1 MPNKKSI
8 CYNKIAESITERNN
22 QIPELL
28 QKILE
33 ILDTIIAVN
42 DIENNKIEELKRKID
57 TITRYQ
63 KPYISKMLNELLLQN
78 PINVEIIC
86 NYIIAE
92 QNEINMKESTKET
105 KIKRIIHLSKF
116 FSNKKSFYDMTKENI
131 LDYLNNLKKP
141 SSIDPTHKSIGTW
154 NARQML
160 FLNSLGGYIIKMNLT
175 TQKG

>member
-1 MPNKKSI
+1 
-8 CYNKIAESITERNN
+8 
-22 QIPELL
+22 
-28 QKILE
+28 
-33 ILDTIIAVN
+33 
-42 DIENNKIEELKRKID
+42 
-57 TITRYQ
+57 
-63 KPYISKMLNELLLQN
+63 MLNELLLQN

-92 QNEINMKESTKET
+92 QNEINIKESTKET
-105 KIKRIIHLSKF
+105 KIKRIILLSKF